1 MPNQDLAKLLSV
13 VVDHEVFIYILL
25 KTINL
30 ENLKNIYNMS
40 DLKSSIFSKRSN
52 DESVKMSY
60 K

>member
-52 DESVKMSY
+52 DKSVKMSY

>member
-13 VVDHEVFIYILL
+13 AVDHEVFIYILL

-40 DLKSSIFSKRSN
+40 GLKNSIFSKRSN
-52 DESVKMSY
+52 DESVKIIY